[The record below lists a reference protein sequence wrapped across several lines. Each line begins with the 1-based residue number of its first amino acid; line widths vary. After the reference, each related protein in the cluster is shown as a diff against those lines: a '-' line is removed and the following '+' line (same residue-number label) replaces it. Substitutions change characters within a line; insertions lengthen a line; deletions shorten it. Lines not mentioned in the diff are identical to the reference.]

1 MKQTMNTGSVIGGIF
16 LTAVIFFNIYLMIV
30 QNALISNLLSAA
42 AIVLLLI
49 IVIPFWVLMVKHF
62 FKS

>member
-1 MKQTMNTGSVIGGIF
+1 MNTGSVIGGIF

-30 QNALISNLLSAA
+30 QNSFISNLLSVV

-49 IVIPFWVLMVKHF
+49 IVIPFWVLMAKHV